1 MAKKGQGDNIF
12 GLHLGRIF
20 KRNNLVYMIDE
31 DQNTYPIEEL
41 CFLNKYFNSQEGEV
55 EYPRVWEDTTE
66 QIKETT
72 GKTEPKKGDIVLF
85 TFIKGMSKYPV
96 ILGSIS
102 QLNLFGDKYR
112 VEFEKFLDMQEKRIL
127 IKENIKRKIVEKE
140 DGFGNIEKT
149 VTTYEDKENW
159 ADENVQEERGTIDF
173 KVGKDGEIVLDIT
186 ELAEKT
192 GTGNITLNLKGN
204 DGQVNGNINLNF
216 NGKLNLINTDNEGI
230 ANGNK
235 IEIDNTD
242 GEEKIN
248 IEDKHGN
255 RYNSSK
261 DGIVVEDTNGN
272 RYTNDSNGVK
282 IEVIG
287 DANIEASGNAL
298 IAAKD
303 TRIGSSG
310 AAQSVCLKGLAD
322 WLLTHNHMGN
332 MGAPAPVFPADLAV
346 LQTKLTTPG
355 GGVVSNKV
363 NETVEVSG

>member
-1 MAKKGQGDNIF
+1 MVKKGQGDNIF

-31 DQNTYPIEEL
+31 DQNTYPIESL
-41 CFLNKYFNSQEGEV
+41 CFLNKYFNSQEGDI
-55 EYPRVWEDTTE
+55 EYPRVWEGTTE
-66 QIKETT
+66 KDKEAT
-72 GKTEPKKGDIVLF
+72 GKTEPMKGDIVLF
-85 TFIKGMSKYPV
+85 TFIKGMARYPV

-102 QLNLFGDKYR
+102 QLNLFGDQYR
-112 VEFEKFLDMQEKRIL
+112 AEFEKFLEMQEKRIL
-127 IKENIKRKIVEKE
+127 IKENIKRKIVRGE

-159 ADENVQEERGTIDF
+159 ADENVQEERGSIGFT
-173 KVGKDGEIVLDIT
+173 VGKDGEVEINIT
-186 ELAEKT
+186 EIAEKT
-192 GTGNITLNLKGN
+192 GTGNITLNLRGN
-204 DGQVNGNINLNF
+204 DGQVNGNVNLNF
-216 NGKLNLINTDNEGI
+216 NGKLNLINTDDEGI
-230 ANGNK
+230 PNGNK

-242 GEEKIN
+242 SEEKIN

-255 RYNSSK
+255 KYNSSK
-261 DGIVVEDTNGN
+261 DG
-272 RYTNDSNGVK
+272 VK
-282 IEVIG
+282 IKVVG

-298 IAAKD
+298 ITAKD

-310 AAQSVCLKGLAD
+310 AAQSVCLKGLVD
-322 WLLTHNHMGN
+322 WLLTHKHMGN
-332 MGAPAPVFPADLAV
+332 MGAPAPVFPADMAV